1 MKGKLLCDAGL
12 IEQGAVVEISSKV
25 GMNNDRTAAD
35 VGGQSTAVAP
45 VYAVSDEDGHA
56 EEVDTRDIVVTL

>member
-12 IEQGAVVEISSKV
+12 IEQGAVVEISSKIGV
-25 GMNNDRTAAD
+25 NNNRTAAD
-35 VGGQSTAVAP
+35 AGGQSTSDAP

-56 EEVDTRDIVVTL
+56 EEVDTRDIVATV